1 MMMPWPFSPCGAPVR
16 PMPRRRHHRLM
27 MNPGGAF
34 PVPGAISWKEMPPAV
49 QESVQRLMEGPPKPS
64 VTPQVM
70 NEAQLSMIAPDLPF
84 KGDV

>member
-1 MMMPWPFSPCGAPVR
+1 MMMPWSFSPCGPLIL
-16 PMPRRRHHRLM
+16 PMPRRRHVGLK

-34 PVPGAISWKEMPPAV
+34 PVPGAIPWQDMPPAV
-49 QESVQRLMEGPPKPS
+49 QESVKRLMEGPPKPS

-70 NEAQLSMIAPDLPF
+70 NEAQISMIAPDLPY